1 MRGLNRVVNT
11 SFWEDEKTIN
21 IFTPED
27 KYFFLYLLTN
37 PHTTQL
43 GIYKLIPRQAAFET
57 GYSQETINGLIDRF
71 ENRYKV
77 IKYSKDTFEVAIKNF
92 LRHSI
97 VKGGKPVMDCLLKEE
112 QSVEDKSLLIFIYNH
127 LSTLDNLNKTVNEY
141 LIHIRDLYININ
153 NKDNDND
160 NERIVTR
167 IVNES
172 SFDGFME
179 KSRTTVVRQSD
190 DSSYSLSYS
199 FSKNSNLNNL
209 SFLLERNICKYKDY
223 ILNNPKLYE
232 SIKDWME
239 YKDERTPKKS
249 NHYAEKGMKSF
260 LTEIVGWHKQY
271 GDEAVT
277 AAVNHTIANQW
288 QGVVWDWMEKRY
300 QKLERPI
307 EAQINTDRPERFR
320 TCPNDTWQKLKPFAS
335 SDGSFNWSDFDQ
347 SVLTDSDREW
357 MRRNDM

>member
-11 SFWEDEKTIN
+11 SFWEDEKTVN

-77 IKYSKDTFEVAIKNF
+77 IKYSKDTYEVAIKNF

-112 QSVEDKSLLIFIYNH
+112 QSVQDKSLLIFIYNH

-141 LIHIRDLYININ
+141 LIHIKDLYINN
-153 NKDNDND
+153 KDKDNDND
-160 NERIVTR
+160 NERIVPR

-172 SFDGFME
+172 SFDNRKEE
-179 KSRTTVVRQSD
+179 KEALTDLPSPNAI
-190 DSSYSLSYS
+190 YS
-199 FSKNSNLNNL
+199 FLNHSNVKNLDYLLNNREYE
-209 SFLLERNICKYKDY
+209 FKDY
-223 ILNNPKLYE
+223 ILNNSQLYE
-232 SIKDWME
+232 AILEWMD
-239 YKDERTPKKS
+239 YKDDRTPKKS
-249 NHYAEKGMKSF
+249 NHYTERGMKGL
-260 LTEIVGWHKQY
+260 LTEIVKWHKRY
-271 GDEAVT
+271 GNEPVLS
-277 AAVNHTIANQW
+277 VINHTIANQW
-288 QGVVWDWMEKRY
+288 QGIVWDWMEKRY
-300 QKLERPI
+300 PLNSLFHESDNNYEI
-307 EAQINTDRPERFR
+307 CTDY
-320 TCPNDTWQKLKPFAS
+320 
-335 SDGSFNWSDFDQ
+335 
-347 SVLTDSDREW
+347 
-357 MRRNDM
+357 